1 MIKKFLSVI
10 LCIAMTIPTTT
21 FAVAGVVESPTLLA
35 QLIKQYNQYADML
48 KKAQDQI
55 ERLNKVNDALKKA
68 NDLVKNGQLNF
79 YNPME
84 ILENLKDTIEE
95 MEHNAK
101 ALAKS
106 VRDFDIRDRIAFKK
120 IQAKCPEISG
130 RVAKMKY
137 ISNEDDSDGQ
147 SEAEKNKESYTATG
161 EETAQDA
168 LLKEYLEEFTN
179 MTLYDIN
186 SVTSSIR
193 GLPQAI
199 LLCQAFYQTKLES
212 QIKEQEDKAQKAAL
226 ENDFN
231 AYKEAQT
238 KKMEL
243 ELELA
248 KNQKE
253 EFDKKIKPLYI
264 RTEQMMTQLGVTNMK
279 YNKDAEK
286 AGLGK
291 NFFCEEGTNEN
302 GVKGCAP
309 KKLNLDYLKHKE
321 QEMLKKAA
329 NQTNEEKSQT
339 QADREFLMIAYLK
352 EIATHISFLNET
364 MAMTASLMAEN
375 EARNKGMPFQ
385 SFQDL
390 PQYTKNSQE
399 SQEQLKSLENY
410 TDTENLTPKL
420 NEFGFP
426 AFGDSKDSN
435 SGGGRT
441 EL

>member
-1 MIKKFLSVI
+1 MRKKFLSVI
-10 LCIAMTIPTTT
+10 LCIAMTMPT
-21 FAVAGVVESPTLLA
+21 FAITGVVESPTLLA
-35 QLIKQYNQYADML
+35 QMIEQYKKYVEML
-48 KKAQDQI
+48 QKAQDQI
-55 ERLNKVNDALKKA
+55 ERLNKANEALRKA
-68 NDLVKNGQLNF
+68 NDLVKNGQLNI

-84 ILENLKDTIEE
+84 IFENLKETIAE

-106 VRDFDIRDRIAFKK
+106 VRDFDIRDRIVFKK
-120 IQAKCPEISG
+120 IQAKCPEISE
-130 RVAKMKY
+130 RVTKMKY

-253 EFDKKIKPLYI
+253 EFNKKIKPLYI
-264 RTEQMMTQLGVTNMK
+264 RTEQMMTQLGATNMQ

-302 GVKGCAP
+302 GVRGCAP